1 MSTQEFV
8 EIPEDLFVDAD
19 FLDAFRQAGLTSID
33 AVFKFD
39 AGANLGK
46 DNLPKHRSRIQF
58 ELNGKTLFLKRYDKP
73 PIRAQLK
80 NWTSHKKRACTSD
93 FDRLPAE
100 QIAAAGIGTPK
111 TIAFGCRWNM
121 FFEKQSFII
130 TEKIPNAESLER
142 KLPDFFYQPCTPE
155 NKKQKDRFINDLAD
169 FARKFHDT
177 GFRHRDLYLAHI
189 FMDDGGKFHLI
200 DLQRAFKPLLT
211 AGRFRLK
218 DITQLYYS
226 APGQYFTRSDRLRF
240 FLRYTGRS
248 KLTWTDR
255 LFIRRLKSKAWR
267 IANHDIKHGRAVP
280 FAM

>member
-1 MSTQEFV
+1 MSTQKLV
-8 EIPEDLFVDAD
+8 ELSEDFFVDAD
-19 FLDAFRQAGLTSID
+19 FLGAFRQADLTSID
-33 AVFKFD
+33 AVFQFD
-39 AGANLGK
+39 AGSDLGK

-73 PIRAQLK
+73 PVLAQLK
-80 NWTSHKKRACTSD
+80 NWISHLKRACTSD

-100 QIAAAGIGTPK
+100 QIAAAGIATAK
-111 TIAFGCRWNM
+111 IIAFGCRWNM

-142 KLPDFFYQPCTPE
+142 KLPDFFYQPSAQE

-169 FARKFHDT
+169 FAHLFHDT
-177 GFRHRDLYLAHI
+177 GFRHRDFYLAHI
-189 FMDDGGKFHLI
+189 FMDEAGRFYLI
-200 DLQRAFKPLLT
+200 DLQRAFKPLLS
-211 AGRFRLK
+211 AARFRLK

-240 FLRYTGRS
+240 YLRYTRRS
-248 KLTWTDR
+248 KRTWTDR
-255 LFIRRLKSKAWR
+255 LFIRRLKNKAWR
-267 IANHDIKHGRAVP
+267 IADHDIKHNRAVP